1 MTTKVIPIS
10 WRICELISNAY
21 IENEYLINSILTSDF
36 KYYCEKN
43 FKEVVVNGDKLT
55 TKQILQFNEVC

>member
-1 MTTKVIPIS
+1 MRETLTS
-10 WRICELISNAY
+10 WLTCRLTSNKY
-21 IENEYLINSILTSDF
+21 IENEYLINSILTADF

-55 TKQILQFNEVC
+55 TKQILQFNEVG